1 MIDTPRGKYIAIRVG
16 DPPQDEGEHFVRCPA
31 CGGWID
37 CRNLACV
44 STTEGREKHPAK
56 NAQKDKDARW
66 TTRASTVTKPCRRG
80 QGVQADPQMGCRT
93 QPFHMTQELPGSPL
107 TFSSN
112 ST

>member
-44 STTEGREKHPAK
+44 SPTEGREKHPAK

-66 TTRASTVTKPCRRG
+66 TKRDDESFYGYKTMSGRTR
-80 QGVQADPQMGCRT
+80 RT
-93 QPFHMTQELPGSPL
+93 S
-107 TFSSN
+107 
-112 ST
+112 